1 MGDLLIRRRML
12 VPSEPNPLVYSLYNQ
27 SFSAGDSFSTGF
39 KAFDADVACT
49 ILLDVTISSR
59 PTSGNGANFK
69 LIFGGANAFS
79 YGTRNTS
86 ATNLYYYWFNDN
98 SYTDAGTSYTA
109 GARYRICVK
118 HSANSNYVY
127 VRTKKNTGTR
137 NDKSSNKTFSAK
149 TSVLCFGNPNGTNGL
164 PNGTITKAEV
174 YNVYYSDTDDII
186 VDFFA

>member
-1 MGDLLIRRRML
+1 MLIRRRML
-12 VPSEPNPLVYSLYNQ
+12 VPSKPNPLVYSLYNQ

-39 KAFDADVACT
+39 KAFDANVACT

-86 ATNLYYYWFNDN
+86 ATNFYYYWFGDT

-109 GARYRICVK
+109 GARYRICVT
-118 HSANSNYVY
+118 HWANNGYVY
-127 VRTKKNTGTR
+127 VKTKKGTGTR
-137 NDKSSNKTFSAK
+137 SDKSKNATFSAK
-149 TSVLCFGNPNGTNGL
+149 TGVLCFGNPNGTNGL

-174 YNVYYSDTDDII
+174 YNVAYYAADDII
-186 VDFFA
+186 VDFFAD